1 MAETTELERLK
12 QVKEYFQRYYQF
24 EDAVAVNQ
32 QNKEYLKTYIHND
45 FDVEDEFNMKQKIT
59 RFFGYSA
66 IIGLVVGLLVFAI
79 SKMWL
84 VGAITFGV
92 VTCIL
97 IVVSAYILRIRLNDA
112 KNAQREVNEGIK
124 EQIAN
129 LEDRDKLLIRQRD
142 DYYRG
147 LQKRVDFMSLDYMD
161 SIDQIEEILVSGEAE
176 TCEDAVGVLEQ
187 KMLLQEMTSLISN
200 PAQPEVKPLDPT
212 KAKEMFGDPLE
223 VIRENRKKHKKDKK
237 ADSIFADWQ
246 A

>member
-45 FDVEDEFNMKQKIT
+45 FDVEDEFNMKQKMT

-84 VGAITFGV
+84 VGTITFGV

-161 SIDQIEEILVSGEAE
+161 SIDQIEEILVNGEAE